1 MRKVMIPLTN
11 QKTLV
16 FTLPGETIE
25 VYVSDG
31 TSSHYIGTAT
41 WRSAWNGL
49 RGLFLVRGGPQ
60 KG

>member
-11 QKTLV
+11 GKTLV
-16 FTLPGETIE
+16 FHLPGETIE
-25 VYVSDG
+25 VYLSDG
-31 TSSHYIGTAT
+31 SSHYLGTAT

-49 RGLFLVRGGPQ
+49 RALFVVRGGPL